1 MSKTFNEMF
10 IEATSKDPRARTIE
24 FEGKTLHLGLRVFP
38 EPGVET
44 LIEWEFDSPHPVGE
58 VAIQLSAIRCSFRFT
73 GVDKAETVIGVH
85 GEANRGWI
93 IVDKLGDDPVVLV
106 TNAWLDPRL
115 GDQFE
120 FSFGDQ
126 AMLIDETQ
134 PGTYVIRAN
143 NAVTDD
149 RMAFSDFIATVKVT
163 TLGASAG
170 YEPGYGEIHPD
181 YPIENYRYVDT
192 GGQAL
197 SAEGYQAMSFDA
209 DDSVVS
215 TDAIAMVTHRWD
227 DVATVLGR
235 GRSFVDLRLNLED
248 ESMSEFGIRD
258 EAKLWGLAAVRLS
271 DGTILE
277 DGTIRYQNPD
287 QPF

>member
-1 MSKTFNEMF
+1 MSKTFNFNGMF
-10 IEATSKDPRARTIE
+10 MEARDDTIE
-24 FEGKTLHLGLRVFP
+24 FEGKTLHLGLCVDP

-58 VAIQLSAIRCSFRFT
+58 VAIRLRAIRCSFRFP
-73 GVDKAETVIGVH
+73 GVDRAETVIGVH

-106 TNAWLDPRL
+106 TNAWLSRRL

-120 FSFGDQ
+120 FNCGNQ

-134 PGTYVIRAN
+134 PGTYVLRAN
-143 NAVTDD
+143 NAGTDD
-149 RMAFSDFIATVKVT
+149 RMAFRDFTATVKVT
-163 TLGASAG
+163 TLGVPAD
-170 YEPGYGEIHPD
+170 YESGYGEIHPD

-197 SAEGYQAMSFDA
+197 TAEGYRGMRFDA
-209 DDSVVS
+209 DDAAVP

-227 DVATVLGR
+227 DVATVISR
-235 GRSFVDLRLNLED
+235 GRNFVDLRLNLED

-277 DGTIRYQNPD
+277 DGTIRYQNPN
-287 QPF
+287 QPFEF